1 MLWQTWIEAVSLAF
15 NTDLVGTGILVSL
28 ILIITIDLLVIMLL
42 KDKSSIP
49 LLVIDFF
56 TVLALVFAQW
66 LPTFTGV
73 VLALI
78 MALIATYA
86 IKERVL

>member
-1 MLWQTWIEAVSLAF
+1 MLWLNWIESVSLAF
-15 NTDLVGTGILVSL
+15 NTDLVETGILVSF
-28 ILIITIDLLVIMLL
+28 ILIITIDLLIIMLL
-42 KDKSSIP
+42 KNKSSIP

-78 MALIATYA
+78 MALIASYA
-86 IKERVL
+86 IKEWM